1 MMEFNCRP
9 IPPDSFTGAVMAV
22 ESIRDA
28 AVLLNG
34 PTGCKFYHGSI
45 SEFLLPRAE
54 YLDPLYYSEEFYFGQ
69 PRVPATYLDDY
80 DYVFG
85 ATQKLEKILPV
96 VAEKGHSLIAI
107 VNSPG
112 AALIGDDLERF
123 IKNARLPVPCIAM
136 ENTGFSD
143 SFAAGFQDGVIQVIK
158 QVAPPP
164 GTPRKHTVNLLG
176 LSIFHHHWQG
186 NLNEITT
193 LLNACGIEVNTV
205 LCAGTTI
212 PRIENLGSAG
222 CNLVIHREYAD
233 QLAHFLEER
242 FQVPTLM
249 PSVGAPIGFEATEA
263 WIDEV
268 CDCLDIDPGPAMAV
282 IKGARR
288 RSHEVLN
295 RFNSLTGLPKGA
307 TFAVSADASIAL
319 PLVTWL
325 YNYLGMVPVAV
336 KLAETVDDFAD
347 ELNAFLRKI
356 GCLDAW
362 NADMAGTAPDIV
374 FGSEADISRLRLT
387 GHPFTG
393 IDISLPA
400 ASHIHVV
407 EKSFMGAQGTLY
419 LIEKIING
427 LFRAM

>member
-1 MMEFNCRP
+1 MEFDCQP
-9 IPPDSFTGAVMAV
+9 IPPDSFTGAIMAV
-22 ESIRDA
+22 EGITDA

-45 SEFLLPRAE
+45 SESLLSRAA

-96 VAEKGHSLIAI
+96 VAEKGHSLIVI

-123 IKNARLPVPCIAM
+123 IKNACLPVPCLAI

-143 SFAAGFQDGVIQVIK
+143 AFATGFQDAVIQVIK
-158 QVAPPP
+158 QVDPTP
-164 GTPRKHTVNLLG
+164 GTSPTPRVNLMG

-186 NLNEITT
+186 NLNELTL

-205 LCAGTTI
+205 LCAGTTMA
-212 PRIENLGSAG
+212 RMENLATAG
-222 CNLVIHREYAD
+222 CNLVIHQEYAD
-233 QLAHFLEER
+233 KLALFLKER
-242 FQVPTLM
+242 FHLPTLV
-249 PSVGAPIGFEATEA
+249 PSVGAPMGFEATEA
-263 WIDEV
+263 WITEV
-268 CDCLDIDPGPAMAV
+268 CENFDLDPAPGMAI
-282 IKGARR
+282 IKKARN

-307 TFAVSADASIAL
+307 TFALVADASIAL

-325 YNYLGMVPVAV
+325 YTYLGMVPVAV
-336 KLAETVDDFAD
+336 KFVETVDCFAD
-347 ELNAFLRKI
+347 ALTAFLHRIDCADALNADI
-356 GCLDAW
+356 VA
-362 NADMAGTAPDIV
+362 ATPDIV
-374 FGSEADISRLRLT
+374 LGSQADISRQRLA
-387 GHPFTG
+387 GYPFAG

-427 LFRAM
+427 LFRKM

>member
-1 MMEFNCRP
+1 MEFDCQT
-9 IPPDSFTGAVMAV
+9 IAPDSFTGAIMAV
-22 ESIRDA
+22 EGISDA

-45 SEFLLPRAE
+45 SEILLPRAE

-123 IKNARLPVPCIAM
+123 IKNACLPVPCIAI

-158 QVAPPP
+158 KVDPRP
-164 GTPRKHTVNLLG
+164 GTTQKHRVNLMG

-186 NLNEITT
+186 NVNELTT

-212 PRIENLGSAG
+212 ARLGKLATAE
-222 CNLVIHREYAD
+222 CNLVIHQEYAD
-233 QLAHFLEER
+233 QLAPFLNDR
-242 FQVPTLM
+242 FQLPTLM
-249 PSVGAPIGFEATEA
+249 PPVGAPIGFEATEA
-263 WIDEV
+263 WIRDV
-268 CDCLDIDPGPAMAV
+268 CHSLDLDPGPAMA
-282 IKGARR
+282 IIRSARK

-307 TFAVSADASIAL
+307 TFAVSADSSIAL

-336 KLAETVDDFAD
+336 KLAETVDCFVDG
-347 ELNAFLRKI
+347 LNAFLHRI
-356 GCLDAW
+356 DCADAL
-362 NADMAGTAPDIV
+362 NADMAGATPDIV
-374 FGSEADISRLRLT
+374 IGSEADISRQRLA
-387 GHPFTG
+387 GYPFSG

-427 LFRAM
+427 LFRGM

>member
-1 MMEFNCRP
+1 MEFDCQP
-9 IPPDSFTGAVMAV
+9 ILPDSFTGAIMAV
-22 ESIRDA
+22 EGITDA

-45 SEFLLPRAE
+45 SEILLPRAE
-54 YLDPLYYSEEFYFGQ
+54 YLDPLYYSEEFYFCQ

-123 IKNARLPVPCIAM
+123 IKNACLPVPCIAI

-143 SFAAGFQDGVIQVIK
+143 AFAAGFQDAVIQVLK
-158 QVAPPP
+158 QVDPRP
-164 GTPRKHTVNLLG
+164 GTTPKNRVNLMG

-186 NLNEITT
+186 NLNELTT

-205 LCAGTTI
+205 LCAGTTMA
-212 PRIENLGSAG
+212 RIKNLASAW
-222 CNLVIHREYAD
+222 CNLVIHQEYAD
-233 QLAHFLEER
+233 KLAPFLKER
-242 FQVPTLM
+242 FHLPTLM

-263 WIDEV
+263 WIKEV
-268 CDCLDIDPGPAMAV
+268 CHSFDLDPGPGMAI
-282 IKGARR
+282 IKKARK

-307 TFAVSADASIAL
+307 TFALAADSSIAL

-336 KLAETVDDFAD
+336 KLAETVDCFAD
-347 ELNAFLRKI
+347 ELTAFLHRI
-356 GCLDAW
+356 GCEESL
-362 NADMAGTAPDIV
+362 NADMAGAGPDIV
-374 FGSEADISRLRLT
+374 IGSQADISRQRLA
-387 GHPFTG
+387 GYPFAG

-407 EKSFMGAQGTLY
+407 EKSFMGAKGTLY

-427 LFRAM
+427 LFRGM